1 MIPAKDLRHSVTPFA
16 DAAVIIWGSGARYWV
31 SAGVAIAAFG
41 ALNGY
46 ILVQG
51 QVPYAIAKDK
61 LFPPVFGK
69 KNKRGVP
76 VLGISTGSVLVSA
89 LMVMNYTK
97 GLADQFKI
105 LILLSTLTVL
115 VPYLFSSAA
124 YLIIKLENKFQA
136 EDFEACSIEFL
147 IDHIMNKH
155 HKISR
160 ENAVIIHDLAQVVAY
175 EDGRISPETKELVS
189 SLFLCLHDYLNI
201 LKKEEEILFPNICL
215 SIRNN
220 AKSERGQYPTF
231 GFINHWIKEIKQDH
245 ETMAEYFRVFYKIT
259 NDYLLPGDASSSH
272 RALFGKL
279 REFEMDFILHSY
291 FENNILFPR
300 TIGEDEH
307 CSEEK

>member
-1 MIPAKDLRHSVTPFA
+1 MNTMQIHEGAAQEKNDYRILKGENKKSIALVSKPTA
-16 DAAVIIWGSGARYWV
+16 DA
-31 SAGVAIAAFG
+31 
-41 ALNGY
+41 GY
-46 ILVQG
+46 LQMKVY
-51 QVPYAIAKDK
+51 PEELSYE
-61 LFPPVFGK
+61 
-69 KNKRGVP
+69 KNK
-76 VLGISTGSVLVSA
+76 
-89 LMVMNYTK
+89 
-97 GLADQFKI
+97 
-105 LILLSTLTVL
+105 
-115 VPYLFSSAA
+115 
-124 YLIIKLENKFQA
+124 IKLENKFQA

-147 IDHIMNKH
+147 IDHIINKH

-215 SIRNN
+215 LIRNN

-272 RALFGKL
+272 RALFAKL

>member
-1 MIPAKDLRHSVTPFA
+1 
-16 DAAVIIWGSGARYWV
+16 WGSGARYWV

-76 VLGISTGSVLVSA
+76 VLGIATGSVLVSA

-124 YLIIKLENKFQA
+124 YLIIKLEKKFLRPGA
-136 EDFEACSIEFL
+136 GRVPAIVLATLAFL
-147 IDHIMNKH
+147 FSLWAIAG
-155 HKISR
+155 SG
-160 ENAVIIHDLAQVVAY
+160 Q
-175 EDGRISPETKELVS
+175 ETV
-189 SLFLCLHDYLNI
+189 YW
-201 LKKEEEILFPNICL
+201 
-215 SIRNN
+215 
-220 AKSERGQYPTF
+220 
-231 GFINHWIKEIKQDH
+231 GFI
-245 ETMAEYFRVFYKIT
+245 
-259 NDYLLPGDASSSH
+259 LL
-272 RALFGKL
+272 
-279 REFEMDFILHSY
+279 M
-291 FENNILFPR
+291 
-300 TIGEDEH
+300 T
-307 CSEEK
+307 